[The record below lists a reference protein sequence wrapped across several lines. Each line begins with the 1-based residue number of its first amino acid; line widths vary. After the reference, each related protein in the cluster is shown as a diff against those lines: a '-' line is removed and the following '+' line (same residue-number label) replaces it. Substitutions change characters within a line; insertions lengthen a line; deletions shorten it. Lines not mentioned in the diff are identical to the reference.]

1 MELIAYV
8 VLTLFSLFFIV
19 LAAWK
24 EDYFFYIVAGTL
36 FILLGADLYNNGL
49 VLTMFGA
56 YGVFDVALNDTV
68 TGIATQELTLLTDS
82 WIAGMLNILIA
93 VYLFLIPIYNI
104 FIKDVEK
111 LD

>member
-19 LAAWK
+19 LATWK

-49 VLTMFGA
+49 TMTMFGS
-56 YGVFDVALNDTV
+56 YGVFDTSINETV
-68 TGIATQELTLLTDS
+68 YGITTDELTLLTDS

-93 VYLFLIPIYNI
+93 VYLFVIPIYNI
-104 FIKDVEK
+104 FIKNVES
-111 LD
+111 LG